1 VDSAAL
7 DGGAGHD
14 RADGL
19 AQPEVGVGDDQ
30 LHPGQP
36 TGPERPQKPG
46 PERAVLGVTHCEAKD
61 LTAAVTADAGGD
73 DHGLRDDPAVDP
85 SLAIGGVDEHIWE
98 GLAG

>member
-1 VDSAAL
+1 MTALTAWRSPRWASAMTSCTPASPQAL
-7 DGGAGHD
+7 SD
-14 RADGL
+14 RKN
-19 AQPEVGVGDDQ
+19 PV
-30 LHPGQP
+30 
-36 TGPERPQKPG
+36 